1 MDIMGEHAIAD
12 FTLPM
17 KGKFIQTTIIFSV
30 IVISHESNVEY
41 AYQWKKET
49 DSLDNNGT
57 VFDVDGLKMF
67 RGQR

>member
-17 KGKFIQTTIIFSV
+17 KEKFTQTAIIFSV
-30 IVISHESNVEY
+30 IVISYESNVEY

-49 DSLDNNGT
+49 DSLDNSGT
-57 VFDVDGLKMF
+57 VFDIDGLKLF
-67 RGQR
+67 RGQC